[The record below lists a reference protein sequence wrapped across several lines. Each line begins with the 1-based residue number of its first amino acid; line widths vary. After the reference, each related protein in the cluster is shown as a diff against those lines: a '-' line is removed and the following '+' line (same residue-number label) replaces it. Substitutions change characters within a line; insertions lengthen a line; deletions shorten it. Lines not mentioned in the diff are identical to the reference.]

1 MHPFCAIFNGSCEI
15 FFMGL
20 IMPEIP
26 ETDPVPTGTPTG
38 NPPTGTPSPTPTST
52 KPDQPGPEEP
62 SLLQKGAK
70 ALAKGAKKNV
80 SDAVDKVDEEIT
92 EEDKKKKKPE
102 DEQDK
107 GFAASILSMIK
118 GMAQSAMEFREELIK
133 VAKPAAQEL
142 AGKAK
147 DKLGDIKDNK
157 DVKEGLDG
165 LKQVATDVLSMAK
178 GMMSSG
184 PKPKSKG
191 KDNEEEEGIEMTDM
205 GADKDE
211 EASEEDDVQLSSPP
225 SSPSLKEI
233 ASQVFNS
240 LYKIAQGF
248 GNALSSSSDATDKA
262 TKTAEVSNDDDK
274 PKMNM

>member
-118 GMAQSAMEFREELIK
+118 GMAQSAME
-133 VAKPAAQEL
+133 
-142 AGKAK
+142 
-147 DKLGDIKDNK
+147 
-157 DVKEGLDG
+157 
-165 LKQVATDVLSMAK
+165 
-178 GMMSSG
+178 SG
-184 PKPKSKG
+184 P
-191 KDNEEEEGIEMTDM
+191 T
-205 GADKDE
+205 
-211 EASEEDDVQLSSPP
+211 SEL
-225 SSPSLKEI
+225 
-233 ASQVFNS
+233 
-240 LYKIAQGF
+240 GF
-248 GNALSSSSDATDKA
+248 R
-262 TKTAEVSNDDDK
+262 
-274 PKMNM
+274 M